1 MPEDNSDA
9 DGDIERMLRPE
20 LGNLQTKVTLIDH
33 VLPHPADF
41 ISENKGIFP
50 PRFRAEV
57 IEHQRLCGL
66 LGGNDRITLSLQP
79 ADGLEG
85 VLDLLPR
92 QAVLGPEGGFMNLGR
107 RRTGTYSAKPHL
119 VSLERI
125 PAAEGR
131 AHVMGTSDIVQDQHK
146 ARFREIFVLLG
157 ADSAQ
162 FNIQ

>member
-50 PRFRAEV
+50 PRFRPEL
-57 IEHQRLCGL
+57 IEHHRFSGL
-66 LGGNDRITLSLQP
+66 LGGNDSITLSLQP
-79 ADGLEG
+79 ADGLKG
-85 VLDLLPR
+85 IPDLLPR
-92 QAVLGPEGGFMNLGR
+92 QAVLRAEGGFMNLGR
-107 RRTGTYSAKPHL
+107 RRAGTYSAKPHL

-131 AHVMGTSDIVQDQHK
+131 AHVMGTSDIVQNQHK

-162 FNIQ
+162 FYI

>member
-9 DGDIERMLRPE
+9 DGDIEGMLRPE
-20 LGNLQTKVTLIDH
+20 LRNLQAKVTFVNHI
-33 VLPHPADF
+33 LPYSADF
-41 ISENKGIFP
+41 ISENYGISP
-50 PRFRAEV
+50 PRFWPEL
-57 IEHQRLCGL
+57 IEHHRLSCL
-66 LGGNDRITLSLQP
+66 LGGNDSITLSLQP

-85 VLDLLPR
+85 VLDPLPR

-107 RRTGTYSAKPHL
+107 RRAGTYSAKPHL

-162 FNIQ
+162 FYI

>member
-9 DGDIERMLRPE
+9 DGDIEGMLRPE

-50 PRFRAEV
+50 PRFRPEL
-57 IEHQRLCGL
+57 IEHHRFSGL
-66 LGGNDRITLSLQP
+66 LGGNDGIALSLQTTN
-79 ADGLEG
+79 GLQS
-85 VLDLLPR
+85 VLNPLPR

-107 RRTGTYSAKPHL
+107 RRAGTYSAKPHL

-131 AHVMGTSDIVQDQHK
+131 AHVMGTSDIVQDKHK

>member
-85 VLDLLPR
+85 VLDLLPSR
-92 QAVLGPEGGFMNLGR
+92 SMENRCLKGEGVCENTFPRGEGGPRSG
-107 RRTGTYSAKPHL
+107 G
-119 VSLERI
+119 
-125 PAAEGR
+125 
-131 AHVMGTSDIVQDQHK
+131 
-146 ARFREIFVLLG
+146 
-157 ADSAQ
+157 
-162 FNIQ
+162 

>member
-9 DGDIERMLRPE
+9 DGDIEGMLRPE

-50 PRFRAEV
+50 PRFRPEL
-57 IEHQRLCGL
+57 IEHHRLGGL
-66 LGGNDRITLSLQP
+66 LGGNDGIALSLQTTN
-79 ADGLEG
+79 GLQS
-85 VLDLLPR
+85 VLNPLPR

-107 RRTGTYSAKPHL
+107 RRAGTYSAKPHL

-162 FNIQ
+162 FYIQ

>member
-9 DGDIERMLRPE
+9 DGDIEGMLGPE

-50 PRFRAEV
+50 PRFRPEL
-57 IEHQRLCGL
+57 IEHHRLSCL
-66 LGGNDRITLSLQP
+66 LGGNDSITLSLQP
-79 ADGLEG
+79 ADGLKG
-85 VLDLLPR
+85 IPDLLPR
-92 QAVLGPEGGFMNLGR
+92 QAVLRAEGGFMNLGR
-107 RRTGTYSAKPHL
+107 RRAGTYSAKPHL

>member
-50 PRFRAEV
+50 PRFRPEL
-57 IEHQRLCGL
+57 IEHHRFSGL
-66 LGGNDRITLSLQP
+66 LGGNDGIALSLQTTN
-79 ADGLEG
+79 GLQS
-85 VLDLLPR
+85 VLNPLPR

-107 RRTGTYSAKPHL
+107 RRAGTYPAKPQL
-119 VSLERI
+119 VSLEGVATAKGGTYI
-125 PAAEGR
+125 
-131 AHVMGTSDIVQDQHK
+131 MGTADIIQDQHK

>member
-9 DGDIERMLRPE
+9 DGDIEGMLRPE

-50 PRFRAEV
+50 PRFRPEL
-57 IEHQRLCGL
+57 IEHHRFSGL
-66 LGGNDRITLSLQP
+66 LGGNDGIALSLQTTN
-79 ADGLEG
+79 GLQS
-85 VLDLLPR
+85 VLNPLPR

-119 VSLERI
+119 VSLEGVATAKGGTYI
-125 PAAEGR
+125 
-131 AHVMGTSDIVQDQHK
+131 MGTADIIQDQHK
-146 ARFREIFVLLG
+146 ARFREIFVLLRT
-157 ADSAQ
+157 DSAQ
-162 FNIQ
+162 FYIQ